1 MAIKTDAPLK
11 EVVIISLGTISLW
24 SGRARLVADD
34 LNGDPEDL
42 PPAAI
47 ASLGSKRLFPREKLM
62 PLEKVKRAM
71 WRALITRGTR
81 FLNGVAIAHADVTET
96 VAELNKLVAEG
107 NRLRDDL
114 LKHFEDTVQK
124 WHAENPDWK
133 HILAAG
139 TPEKEYVRNR
149 INFGWDAFM
158 AAEPSNE
165 ALADK
170 LRLSVGQMG
179 NNLFREIE
187 KEAQEF
193 VTKSLKPSRN
203 TATQRTVTPLR
214 RMVQKLGR
222 LGMLDNLAVPVANVC
237 NAVLSTLPSQ
247 GRVTDGDYLKLI
259 RLANLLADVREMRGI
274 GQRVL
279 DGLPVSDAA
288 NELMGCNVM
297 SGSLAAEAPSVGVDQ
312 SSTSAI
318 FDGDGDPPIQ
328 VVPTPALGAPVV
340 GSFDRVRTDTPAPA
354 RVFSPPPATKPV
366 VLDF

>member
-11 EVVIISLGTISLW
+11 DVVIISLGAISLW

-34 LNGDPEDL
+34 LSGNPEDL

-71 WRALITRGTR
+71 ARALSTRGTR
-81 FLNGVAIAHADVTET
+81 FLNGVAIAHADVEET
-96 VAELNKLVAEG
+96 VAELNGLVAEG
-107 NRLRDDL
+107 NRLADEL
-114 LKHFEDTVQK
+114 LKHFEDTVK
-124 WHAENPDWK
+124 AWHDENPDWK

-149 INFGWDAFM
+149 INFGWDAYMVDF
-158 AAEPSNE
+158 PGNDV
-165 ALADK
+165 LADR

-179 NNLFREIE
+179 KNLFREIE
-187 KEAQEF
+187 KEAGEF
-193 VTKSLKPSRN
+193 VVKSLKPARN

-214 RMVQKLGR
+214 RMVKKLAR
-222 LGMLDNLAVPVANVC
+222 LGMLDNLATPVADVC

-259 RLANLLADVREMRGI
+259 RLASLLADVGAMRGL

-279 DGLPVSDAA
+279 EGLSVNEAA
-288 NELMGCNVM
+288 SELMGISSL
-297 SGSLAAEAPSVGVDQ
+297 SGSVAESEQPNKVAAGTA
-312 SSTSAI
+312 AI
-318 FDGDGDPPIQ
+318 FDGDDEQPVQ
-328 VVPTPALGAPVV
+328 VVSTSRRLGSLATERKLDRVDVVPQALVNSTPA
-340 GSFDRVRTDTPAPA
+340 
-354 RVFSPPPATKPV
+354 ATRSV